1 MTEKK
6 YYNAKPVR
14 CIELNTIYP
23 SAAEAARS
31 LNLDPATIRKVC
43 RGERKRT
50 GGYHWEFVKEE
61 R

>member
-50 GGYHWEFVKEE
+50 SLC
-61 R
+61 